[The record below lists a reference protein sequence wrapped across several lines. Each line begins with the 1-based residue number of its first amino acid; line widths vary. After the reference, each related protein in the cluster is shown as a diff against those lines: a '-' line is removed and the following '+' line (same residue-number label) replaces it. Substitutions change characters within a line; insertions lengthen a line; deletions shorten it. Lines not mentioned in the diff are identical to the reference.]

1 MATQVNDR
9 GIENNRDFSTLIQDG
24 FIYGMFKV
32 TNDHG
37 KVDCVNQGMT
47 VARVVVGLL
56 YKIATKQERT
66 EMDWFNVAE
75 FVVELSER
83 CNYHATIQ
91 GLVVSKMI
99 RDRIDIAL
107 IHHRR
112 WAAVIRSSLLIYES
126 MVNIMDDTLVMAM
139 AGMGFYQHMDG
150 YNLFVIFGKGIKM
163 CY

>member
-56 YKIATKQERT
+56 YKIATNQERT
-66 EMDWFNVAE
+66 EMDWFNVFE
-75 FVVELSER
+75 FIVELSER

-91 GLVVSKMI
+91 GLVVSKNP
-99 RDRIDIAL
+99 DL
-107 IHHRR
+107 NEPT
-112 WAAVIRSSLLIYES
+112 W
-126 MVNIMDDTLVMAM
+126 
-139 AGMGFYQHMDG
+139 
-150 YNLFVIFGKGIKM
+150 
-163 CY
+163 